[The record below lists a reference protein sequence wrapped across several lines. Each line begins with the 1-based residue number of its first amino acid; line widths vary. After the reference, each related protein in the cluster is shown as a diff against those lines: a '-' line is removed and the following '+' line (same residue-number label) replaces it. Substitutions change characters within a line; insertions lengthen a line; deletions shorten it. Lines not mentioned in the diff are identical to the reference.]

1 MKNNKQLS
9 HSCCD
14 EGFSCTYWFH
24 LQFSLFRLLVQQLV
38 PWSLSYWCYR
48 SSKTIKK
55 LMNKS
60 LLNMQWNE
68 KKYLRFRKSWVTKSI
83 EDRIIFE
90 NLSQFKSNLRI
101 YNKEKLATSLYQLS
115 WKAVTW
121 KIFKHYLD
129 SIHCGLNTCVHRV
142 NVQCSLL
149 QPLSPLEKLPKIVE
163 SYIYSNTI
171 FKCYNL
177 ESLLYLLQ
185 AFLSITFPER
195 LNFSLKWNSY
205 LVIARN

>member
-1 MKNNKQLS
+1 MK
-9 HSCCD
+9 
-14 EGFSCTYWFH
+14 
-24 LQFSLFRLLVQQLV
+24 
-38 PWSLSYWCYR
+38 
-48 SSKTIKK
+48 
-55 LMNKS
+55 
-60 LLNMQWNE
+60 

>member
-121 KIFKHYLD
+121 KIFRINFVIFWRNVLTYDHQAG
-129 SIHCGLNTCVHRV
+129 GLY
-142 NVQCSLL
+142 SPL
-149 QPLSPLEKLPKIVE
+149 QPLLLHERPPKDICVLF
-163 SYIYSNTI
+163 I
-171 FKCYNL
+171 
-177 ESLLYLLQ
+177 
-185 AFLSITFPER
+185 
-195 LNFSLKWNSY
+195 
-205 LVIARN
+205 